1 MRKWE
6 ILEIDSFL
14 HNYPGMM
21 ISPTKNNKI
30 ILLGKFSFSAMPEN
44 GENIDDFYEIE
55 ITITE
60 NYPNEL
66 PYVKEIGGRIPRTLN
81 FHVFPK
87 KETLCMGSPLRL
99 MIQINKNPSLNGF
112 VHICLI
118 PYLYSVSIKIKYGDD
133 FPFGKLDHNREAVLY
148 DYADLLG
155 LETKEQV
162 IETLKLL
169 GMKKRIANKLKCPC
183 NCSKRLSSCHF
194 HSKILELR
202 KIVHSSWYK
211 RHLSFLLKK
220 GGKS

>member
-1 MRKWE
+1 FVARAKC
-6 ILEIDSFL
+6 LES
-14 HNYPGMM
+14 
-21 ISPTKNNKI
+21 
-30 ILLGKFSFSAMPEN
+30 LGRIEKALQDIEHIHEYN

-155 LETKEQV
+155 LETKEED
-162 IETLKLL
+162 IETLKLFGVTDEMIERL
-169 GMKKRIANKLKCPC
+169 LASVKERRIREDEKFGRSALN
-183 NCSKRLSSCHF
+183 F
-194 HSKILELR
+194 
-202 KIVHSSWYK
+202 
-211 RHLSFLLKK
+211 
-220 GGKS
+220 GGVV